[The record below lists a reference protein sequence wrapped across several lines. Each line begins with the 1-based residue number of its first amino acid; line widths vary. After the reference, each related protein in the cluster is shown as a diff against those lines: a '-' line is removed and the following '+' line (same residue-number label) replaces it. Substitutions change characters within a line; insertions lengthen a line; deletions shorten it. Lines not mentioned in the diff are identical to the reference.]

1 MPTKL
6 HDLSRRLNR
15 ARERT
20 RTLAINSFGQR
31 LRMVT
36 PIGTTV
42 FHYDASGKLIA
53 EMTTTGSTTKTQEYV
68 FLGDM
73 PVAVVK

>member
-1 MPTKL
+1 
-6 HDLSRRLNR
+6 
-15 ARERT
+15 
-20 RTLAINSFGQR
+20 
-31 LRMVT
+31 MVT